1 MLWFAKR
8 WTSRSAAVEIRH
20 ESTVSTRSSASRFTE
35 VMFTLG
41 NRQIH
46 RTYPRMPRRHQ
57 QDRIAR
63 PQYVTQLRVQNV
75 ENRGSRV
82 TSKRPRKWTMLDLS
96 VFTTE
101 ECVYPK
107 CEGGLICAATRQC
120 VARKAR
126 VVGSPFARPESCR
139 TRFDV
144 TSQLGDSGRCGVMR
158 WCR

>member
-20 ESTVSTRSSASRFTE
+20 ESTVSTCSSASRFTD
-35 VMFTLG
+35 VMFALG

-46 RTYPRMPRRHQ
+46 GTYPSMPRRHH
-57 QDRIAR
+57 QDRVAR
-63 PQYVTQLRVQNV
+63 PQFATPLRVQNV
-75 ENRGSRV
+75 ANQWSRA
-82 TSKRPRKWTMLDLS
+82 TSKRPREWTMLDLS

-107 CEGGLICAATRQC
+107 CEGGLICAATRQS

-126 VVGSPFARPESCR
+126 VVGSHLARPESCR
-139 TRFDV
+139 TRIDV
-144 TSQLGDSGRCGVMR
+144 TSQLGDSGR
-158 WCR
+158 